1 MSVLKPICLIVG
13 VGDGLSASLARLFH
27 RENYELVLA
36 SRDISKLSELAT
48 ETEATTVSCDAT
60 SASAVE
66 ILFGTLDKNRL
77 DVVIYN
83 PSRIV
88 RGPISEVD
96 PSEVHKAMDVTAFGS
111 FLVGQ
116 QAAKAM
122 LERSKGTILF
132 TGASAGV
139 KGFPKSAAF
148 AMGKFAQRGLSE
160 SMARE
165 LHPQNIHVCWVNI
178 DGGIRNPGREEPSP
192 ESMLDPDAIALEYL
206 HIVQQH
212 RSVWSNERSLRPW
225 VEKW

>member
-1 MSVLKPICLIVG
+1 MNIVKPICLIVG
-13 VGDGLSASLARLFH
+13 VGDGLSASLARLFY

-36 SRDISKLSELAT
+36 SRDVTKLSQLAT

-60 SASAVE
+60 KADAVE
-66 ILFGTLDKNRL
+66 ELFATLDKTRL

-88 RGPISEVD
+88 RGPIAEVD
-96 PSEVHKAMDVTAFGS
+96 PGEVHKALDVTAFGS
-111 FLVGQ
+111 FLVAQ

-122 LERSKGTILF
+122 LERSKGTIIF

-148 AMGKFAQRGLSE
+148 AMGKHAQKGLAE

-178 DGGIRNPGREEPSP
+178 DGGIRNSSWKEPSP
-192 ESMLDPDAIALEYL
+192 DSTLDPDAIALEYL